1 MNERK
6 YGMIVIC
13 LRISLILICFL
24 GVAICALAYPF
35 QVSLTAIGVPS
46 GERVP
51 PTIEQYIEYWVQLS
65 FYWIASIPCFL
76 ILLFGWNISSEIKK
90 GNAFSMKVSKKLN
103 TGAQILFVDSMLYLA
118 AQLVFTML
126 DWNPFVLILSIV
138 GLIGLILSF
147 VLYLAARYVRE
158 AAKIKE
164 ENEAY
169 V

>member
-1 MNERK
+1 MIK
-6 YGMIVIC
+6 QKHGMIVIC
-13 LRISLILICFL
+13 LRISLIIICVL

-51 PTIEQYIEYWVQLS
+51 PTMEQYIEYWVQLG

-76 ILLFGWNISSEIKK
+76 ILLFGWDISSEIKK
-90 GNAFSMKVSKKLN
+90 GNAFSMKVSKKLDI
-103 TGAQILFVDSMLYLA
+103 AAKILFVDSMIYLL

-126 DWNPFVLILSIV
+126 DWNPFVIIMIIV

-147 VLYLAARYVRE
+147 VLYLAARYVQQ
-158 AAKIKE
+158 ATIIKE
-164 ENEAY
+164 ENETY
-169 V
+169 I